1 MRISF
6 GHRLTL
12 SPTGSANDNEIFR
25 FQNYRINQEH
35 DGFLFLPFG
44 FSGLCANR
52 SPDNI
57 EASLVFPNSGLSR
70 TWATRLLD
78 EQWFAQVTTLFDENI
93 NADLQPGQTLFTY
106 QGICMSA
113 AWDEERLSIRLG
125 TILDSVRGSVPNRV
139 LSRSLVGN
147 LPISSGVR
155 MS

>member
-70 TWATRLLD
+70 A
-78 EQWFAQVTTLFDENI
+78 
-93 NADLQPGQTLFTY
+93 
-106 QGICMSA
+106 
-113 AWDEERLSIRLG
+113 RLSW
-125 TILDSVRGSVPNRV
+125 ILSVAKIQLAMRGGPEKRSKPNHR
-139 LSRSLVGN
+139 G
-147 LPISSGVR
+147 
-155 MS
+155 